1 MLNDRS
7 GHETLFCFKR
17 FLALF
22 NHPKLRTVSDLI
34 EFNKEH
40 ADLELPPGKM
50 TNAPGACHS
59 RADLT
64 MVDQPSQSVF
74 EAALKSNITDEQYE
88 DGLKQLRASFRD
100 AIEKCLEE
108 TGADV
113 IMASGESFLT
123 TMASG
128 SGYPIASVPLGL
140 SSYNG
145 RPHGMEIMA
154 RNGEEA
160 KIFKVM
166 SAWEATFPEARKPP
180 PKLLDWA
187 EFDVNADL

>member
-1 MLNDRS
+1 M
-7 GHETLFCFKR
+7 
-17 FLALF
+17 
-22 NHPKLRTVSDLI
+22 V
-34 EFNKEH
+34 EH
-40 ADLELPPGKM
+40 
-50 TNAPGACHS
+50 
-59 RADLT
+59 
-64 MVDQPSQSVF
+64 PSQSFF
-74 EAALKSNITDEQYE
+74 ESAVKSNITDEEYE
-88 DGLKQLRASFRD
+88 AGLKQLRASFRD

-128 SGYPIASVPLGL
+128 SGYPIASVPLGF

-180 PKLLDWA
+180 PRLLDWV
-187 EFDVNADL
+187 ELEVNSEL